1 MHVFLVSFMSAH
13 NRFATLNT
21 KFQKGD
27 KGDIANAKMYTFLEQ
42 NIGGKTFLRLRK

>member
-1 MHVFLVSFMSAH
+1 MSAH

-27 KGDIANAKMYTFLEQ
+27 KGDMANAKMYTFLEQ
-42 NIGGKTFLRLRK
+42 NIDGKTFLQLRK